1 MKKTTIL
8 ILILTMLTACGRE
21 KNNLVLIDSWYNSE
35 GKLDGMTTLIRGRDS
50 LKNIYET
57 GYYTTRIEIEWTFSD
72 RNKTGMPS
80 KTESILMEKF
90 ENALIPSLEKDLQ
103 SILVSV
109 FTWNNTRTWFFYTTS
124 VDEFKVRLE
133 STLKKTNMK
142 LPLRTT
148 TIKDAHWT
156 EYKSILEGSGLKM
169 K

>member
-1 MKKTTIL
+1 MKDK
-8 ILILTMLTACGRE
+8 
-21 KNNLVLIDSWYNSE
+21 LVLTDSWYNAE
-35 GKLDGMTTLIRGRDS
+35 GKLDGMTTLIRGRDN

-57 GYYTTRIEIEWTFSD
+57 GCYTTRIEIEWTFSD

-90 ENALIPSLEKDLQ
+90 ENALIPNLEKDLQ

-148 TIKDAHWT
+148 TVKDINWT
-156 EYKSILEGSGLKM
+156 EYKSILEGSRLKM
-169 K
+169 E